1 MDCGCLSK
9 DICICEV
16 VVNEN
21 NLWCE
26 ICKQFED
33 EKNLIRKY
41 LSRNDKNTDLP
52 SHPVAGY
59 LDSDI
64 ISLLKDAFLSVLQE
78 TEKQNCLDRR
88 RSSYDPIDHFAQFLW
103 AHNTRYPDRI
113 DKYNNIHDMEWVQK
127 YLRQNPRSF
136 FPFHLVWNENFAAI
150 KIQSYMRGYWVRK
163 QENIQE
169 VRKFWKQLKDEN
181 KSSGTSLS
189 RRFYTIDEDY
199 KSQFEK

>member
-1 MDCGCLSK
+1 MKIIFGAKFANNSK
-9 DICICEV
+9 M
-16 VVNEN
+16 
-21 NLWCE
+21 
-26 ICKQFED
+26 K
-33 EKNLIRKY
+33 K
-41 LSRNDKNTDLP
+41 
-52 SHPVAGY
+52 
-59 LDSDI
+59 
-64 ISLLKDAFLSVLQE
+64 ISLGNIYLEMIKTQTFHL
-78 TEKQNCLDRR
+78 RR